1 MGIRF
6 RKMVPSLSIMFCHL
20 YAMIFLLG
28 ELGGSIPIL
37 VQGLQNSKVLDSFI
51 RNGCTCIIV
60 LFALFMNHYQF
71 RKIKHIPYS
80 VYFFTSFLNLFILII
95 SWYSGFY
102 LRIREF
108 ENALFQ
114 FIVFFFL
121 LVTDVFAYFI
131 LHTLCRKNEEKMDLV
146 IKNDELEKNEEL
158 MLVSDQN
165 LEKLRMLRHDCK
177 NQYAT
182 MKVLLEE
189 KRYDELDKFFLEY
202 GDGVIEPISFISVNN
217 RIISSI
223 LNMEYSKAMAR
234 GVQFDCKIAI
244 PDQLPYYST
253 DLTSLLCNVLD
264 NAIEA
269 TCQVDVE
276 KRILIRMRVYQDF
289 FYMEV
294 VNPIKDGLTMEMIR
308 KTRTTKKDADQHGYG
323 RKIIS
328 SIVKKYNGTKK
339 DEIIGGMYHVTIMLS
354 NPTKKE
360 DEE

>member
-1 MGIRF
+1 
-6 RKMVPSLSIMFCHL
+6 
-20 YAMIFLLG
+20 
-28 ELGGSIPIL
+28 
-37 VQGLQNSKVLDSFI
+37 
-51 RNGCTCIIV
+51 
-60 LFALFMNHYQF
+60 
-71 RKIKHIPYS
+71 
-80 VYFFTSFLNLFILII
+80 
-95 SWYSGFY
+95 
-102 LRIREF
+102 
-108 ENALFQ
+108 
-114 FIVFFFL
+114 
-121 LVTDVFAYFI
+121 
-131 LHTLCRKNEEKMDLV
+131 MDLV

-182 MKVLLEE
+182 MKVLLEG